1 MNSYWCWSQRLL
13 FYQFFYQVTP
23 TEVVDAGQRRKL
35 CGSPTTHGKEA
46 KKKSEDLKPIKWN
59 RDMRRVLKWEFQL
72 QQKLNSRK
80 LFFFSFAMRSNRKW
94 QVASLPVSVKF
105 HWCLPKCDAIW
116 QIAPIWSM
124 LRSVFLCRLRFR
136 APPCVLMPIAIPGC
150 WMRSDRYCRSHLS
163 QTDSFVQVPDFWT
176 R

>member
-13 FYQFFYQVTP
+13 FYQFFTRSHQQRLWMHRNYGNYARALQHM
-23 TEVVDAGQRRKL
+23 AKRQRRNL
-35 CGSPTTHGKEA
+35 RT
-46 KKKSEDLKPIKWN
+46 LKPIKWN

-94 QVASLPVSVKF
+94 QVASLPVSFKF
-105 HWCLPKCDAIW
+105 PWCLPKCDAIW

-124 LRSVFLCRLRFR
+124 LRPVFLCRLRFR

-150 WMRSDRYCRSHLS
+150 WMRSDCYRRSHLS
-163 QTDSFVQVPDFWT
+163 QTDSFVQVPNFWT
-176 R
+176 P